1 MDASFLKTGFIFWFS
16 ISRRSQAQA
25 GEELDRMQSEAQRLG
40 VDAEEVL
47 RRHRNAQDALAAMQV
62 PPNRPAPPD
71 SSRSLKIFQS
81 FAQISSVSDRA
92 AAYSKVQGVHS
103 FEAT

>member
-1 MDASFLKTGFIFWFS
+1 MRRFWEPDSFFWFS

-25 GEELDRMQSEAQRLG
+25 EEELDWMQSEAQRLG
-40 VDAEEVL
+40 VDTEELL

-62 PPNRPAPPD
+62 PFNRPVSPD
-71 SSRSLKIFQS
+71 SSRFFKICQFS
-81 FAQISSVSDRA
+81 AQISSVSDQA
-92 AAYSKVQGVHS
+92 GACSKVQGVHS